1 MKDITSREISYLSA
15 AVDRFGGEYCG
26 PQANDLSLMPRGEA
40 DAAARLPESPAR
52 QCYIK
57 TEYRLR
63 NRPVVEQRAERSFAE
78 DLLLEPCLGLAS
90 RLRHTIYPTYPL

>member
-1 MKDITSREISYLSA
+1 LSA
-15 AVDRFGGEYCG
+15 AVDRFGGECSG

-57 TEYRLR
+57 RGCL
-63 NRPVVEQRAERSFAE
+63 PSSPLLVGEQ
-78 DLLLEPCLGLAS
+78 P
-90 RLRHTIYPTYPL
+90 